1 MQYLK
6 LDSQGRTV
14 AGELE
19 STRGYVGQFAG
30 NAPFTVNPGIAGLI
44 THLRSNIV
52 QHDVVEVVSLFPAFA
67 LRPRVRGYY
76 YVHHQRTDYIYAP
89 SLMNYTVT
97 LSPVGNTSNGIDSEI
112 FDTSAV
118 ITGSEHDLCKTSLG
132 YNIYCNGTSDI
143 IQLQL
148 SHTNSSAKEFGNISA
163 QNSTCWTSVFYAG
176 ENLIHGVIP

>member
-30 NAPFTVNPGIAGLI
+30 NLPFTVNPGTSGFI

-52 QHDVVEVVSLFPAFA
+52 QQDVVELVSLFPVFA

-76 YVHHQRTDYIYAP
+76 YVHHQRTDYIYTP

-97 LSPVGNTSNGIDSEI
+97 LSPAGNTSHGLDSEI

-118 ITGSEHDLCKTSLG
+118 ITGAVHDLCKTSIG
-132 YNIYCNGTSDI
+132 FNIYCNGTTDI
-143 IQLQL
+143 IQLQM
-148 SHTNSSAKEFGNISA
+148 SHSNLGAREFGRVTA